1 LNQASRFQSEELM
14 PVRLID
20 SLASTEPLAEIFSD
34 RSILQAMLDF
44 EVALARVEARLG
56 IIPQSAAESIAAA
69 ANPDAFDMAALSRN
83 TLRAG
88 TYGISLAK
96 ALTEI
101 VRSKDTAAAGFVHY
115 GATSQDVS
123 DTALILLLKQAE
135 PLIDSDLIR
144 AEQALRKLSEQH
156 QHTPMVGRTLLQAAP
171 PITFGL
177 KAAGWL
183 AALQRGRRR
192 LGESFAQALVVQF
205 GGAVGTLA
213 AIGDKGPVVAQEL
226 AGELGLICPDAPWHT
241 HRDRLA
247 TLVCACGVVTG
258 SLGKIAR
265 DVSLLMQSEIG
276 EAAEPESQGR
286 GGSSTMPHKRNPIGC
301 AVTLAAANRM
311 PGLVASY
318 LSAMVQEHERAVGGW
333 QSEWPTVAA
342 AIQATGVASASV
354 AEITE
359 GLSVDSARMRENLA
373 ATWGT
378 IYAEKAMILL
388 TAKLGRDK
396 AHQLL
401 EKATRKAASQ
411 HCQLV
416 EVLAE
421 MPEVTKHLNPTT
433 IERLDVPEDYLGS
446 ADAFRLRQME
456 ASLPGKKPAKKPV
469 KKPVKKK
476 D

>member
-1 LNQASRFQSEELM
+1 M

-34 RSILQAMLDF
+34 RSILQAMLHF
-44 EVALARVEARLG
+44 EVGLARVESRLG
-56 IIPQSAAESIAAA
+56 IIPQAAAESIAAA
-69 ANPDAFDMAALSRN
+69 ANPDAFDVAALSRN

-88 TYGISLAK
+88 TYGIPLAK

-101 VRSKDTAAAGFVHY
+101 VRSRDASAAGFVHY

-123 DTALILLLKQAE
+123 DTALILLLKRAQ
-135 PLIDSDLIR
+135 PLIESDLTR
-144 AEQALRKLSEQH
+144 AGQALQKLSEQH

-171 PITFGL
+171 PITLGL
-177 KAAGWL
+177 KAAGWQ
-183 AALQRGRRR
+183 AALHRGRNR
-192 LGESFAQALVVQF
+192 LTESFAQALVLQF

-213 AIGDKGPVVAQEL
+213 AIGDKGPIVAQEL
-226 AGELGLICPDAPWHT
+226 AGELGLVCPDAPWHT

-247 TLVCACGVVTG
+247 TLVCACGVLTG

-265 DVSLLMQSEIG
+265 DISLLMQSEIG
-276 EAAEPESQGR
+276 EVAEPESQGR
-286 GGSSTMPHKRNPIGC
+286 GGSSTMPHKRNPVGC

-333 QSEWPTVAA
+333 QSEWPTIAA
-342 AIQATGVASASV
+342 AIQATGIAAASI

-373 ATWGT
+373 ATGGT

-388 TAKLGRDK
+388 TAELGRDK

-401 EKATRKAASQ
+401 EEATRKAVSQ
-411 HCQLV
+411 HCPLAK
-416 EVLAE
+416 VLTE
-421 MPEVTKHLNPTT
+421 MPEVTKHLHPTT
-433 IERLDVPEDYLGS
+433 IAQLDVPEGYLGS
-446 ADAFRLRQME
+446 ADSFRLQQMR
-456 ASLPGKKPAKKPV
+456 ATLPAKTPV
-469 KKPVKKK
+469 EK
-476 D
+476 